1 VVLVSFQWLGQLI
14 VLWTNVIIPGPL
26 MGMLLLLLVLMYPGD
41 LVSLVEPISSRL
53 IQNLSLL
60 FIPASVGAFFL
71 EQEITSQ
78 LPNLL
83 LIVILSTLL
92 TILFK
97 SLLIKLIRRSSDD

>member
-26 MGMLLLLLVLMYPGD
+26 MGMLLLLLVLMYPSD

-71 EQEITSQ
+71 GQEITSQ
-78 LPNLL
+78 LSNLL
-83 LIVILSTLL
+83 IIVILSTLL
-92 TILFK
+92 TILFM

>member
-1 VVLVSFQWLGQLI
+1 VILVFFQWLGQFI

-26 MGMLLLLLVLMYPGD
+26 MGMLLLLLVLIYPSD
-41 LVSLVEPISSRL
+41 LVSLVEPVSSRL

-92 TILFK
+92 TILFM

>member
-1 VVLVSFQWLGQLI
+1 
-14 VLWTNVIIPGPL
+14 
-26 MGMLLLLLVLMYPGD
+26 MGMLLLLLVLIYPSD
-41 LVSLVEPISSRL
+41 LVSLVEPVSSRL

-83 LIVILSTLL
+83 HYCYSQHATDNSVYEPA
-92 TILFK
+92 
-97 SLLIKLIRRSSDD
+97 DQVD

>member
-1 VVLVSFQWLGQLI
+1 
-14 VLWTNVIIPGPL
+14 
-26 MGMLLLLLVLMYPGD
+26 MGMLLLLLVLIYPSD
-41 LVSLVEPISSRL
+41 LVSLVEPVSSRL

-71 EQEITSQ
+71 EQEITAQ

-92 TILFK
+92 TILFM

>member
-1 VVLVSFQWLGQLI
+1 
-14 VLWTNVIIPGPL
+14 
-26 MGMLLLLLVLMYPGD
+26 MGMLLLLLVLIYPSQ
-41 LVSLVEPISSRL
+41 LVSLVEPVSSRL

-71 EQEITSQ
+71 EQEITYQ

-83 LIVILSTLL
+83 IIVILSTLL
-92 TILFK
+92 TILFM

>member
-26 MGMLLLLLVLMYPGD
+26 MGMLLLLLVLMYPSD

-71 EQEITSQ
+71 GQEITSQ

-83 LIVILSTLL
+83 IIVILSTLL
-92 TILFK
+92 TILFM

>member
-1 VVLVSFQWLGQLI
+1 VILVFFQWLGQLI
-14 VLWTNVIIPGPL
+14 VLWTNAIIPGPL
-26 MGMLLLLLVLMYPGD
+26 MGMLLLLLVLIYPSQ
-41 LVSLVEPISSRL
+41 LVSLVEPVSSRL

-71 EQEITSQ
+71 EQKITYQ

-83 LIVILSTLL
+83 IIVILSTLL
-92 TILFK
+92 TILFM

>member
-1 VVLVSFQWLGQLI
+1 VILVFFQWLGQLI
-14 VLWTNVIIPGPL
+14 VLWTNAIIPGPL
-26 MGMLLLLLVLMYPGD
+26 MGMLLLLLVLIYPSQ
-41 LVSLVEPISSRL
+41 LVSLIEPVSSRL

-71 EQEITSQ
+71 EQKITDQ

-83 LIVILSTLL
+83 IIVILSTLL
-92 TILFK
+92 TILFM

>member
-1 VVLVSFQWLGQLI
+1 MVLVSFQWLGQLI

-26 MGMLLLLLVLMYPGD
+26 MGMLLLLLVLIYPSD
-41 LVSLVEPISSRL
+41 LVSLVEPVSSRL

-71 EQEITSQ
+71 EQKITSQ

-83 LIVILSTLL
+83 IIVILSTLL
-92 TILFK
+92 TILFM